1 MARAVR
7 DLTNT
12 TVEDIPRPCRGCVF
26 WEYAPADRALTGAA
40 HDADF
45 EKEAW
50 CSEVSLIYGSAGKVV
65 YDDDVALGYALCG
78 PAEMF
83 HGADV
88 FPLRISRDAL
98 FLAVVRVAP
107 EGRGRGL
114 GKTLMHAVLKE
125 AKARGKKA
133 VEAYG
138 DREFSHEVCVIPA
151 AFLEAIGFRV
161 KREHPRFPLYRLDLG
176 SLAKMSKNVE
186 AAVEA
191 FLESVF
197 SPVAEPAPTPA
208 RPTARMKR

>member
-1 MARAVR
+1 MARQIRNLNNTNVD
-7 DLTNT
+7 DL
-12 TVEDIPRPCRGCVF
+12 PRPCRGCVF
-26 WEYAPADRALTGAA
+26 WEYAPGDRALTLGA

-50 CSEVSLIYGSAGKVV
+50 ASELSLLQGSCGKVCYLDGTPV
-65 YDDDVALGYALCG
+65 GYALCG
-78 PAEMF
+78 PQEMF

-98 FLAVVRVAP
+98 FLASMKVLPSAT
-107 EGRGRGL
+107 GMGI
-114 GKTLMHAVLKE
+114 GKALVQAVLKE
-125 AKARGKKA
+125 AKDRGKKA

-138 DREFSHEVCVIPA
+138 DRAWQHEACILPG
-151 AFLEAIGFRV
+151 AFLEAIGFRI

-176 SLAKMSKNVE
+176 SLAKHRKNVE

-197 SPVAEPAPTPA
+197 TQELAGQKAPAS
-208 RPTARMKR
+208 

>member
-1 MARAVR
+1 
-7 DLTNT
+7 LTHTNIDD
-12 TVEDIPRPCRGCVF
+12 VPRPCRGCVF
-26 WEYAPADRALTGAA
+26 WEYAPADRALTLGA

-50 CSEVSLIYGSAGKVV
+50 ASEVSLVHGSCGKVCYV
-65 YDDDVALGYALCG
+65 DGAPMGYALCG
-78 PAEMF
+78 TQEMF

-98 FLAVVRVAP
+98 FLATMRVLP
-107 EGRGRGL
+107 EAAGMGI
-114 GKTLMHAVLKE
+114 GKALVQAVLKE
-125 AKARGKKA
+125 AKTRGKKA

-138 DREFSHEVCVIPA
+138 DRAWQHEACILPG

-176 SLAKMSKNVE
+176 SLAKHRKNVE

-197 SPVAEPAPTPA
+197 AQEPTTAKSPA
-208 RPTARMKR
+208 R

>member
-1 MARAVR
+1 MGRQIR
-7 DLTNT
+7 DLTHTNIDD
-12 TVEDIPRPCRGCVF
+12 VPRPCRGCVF
-26 WEYAPADRALTGAA
+26 WEYAPADRALTLGA

-50 CSEVSLIYGSAGKVV
+50 TSEVSLVSGSCGKVCYV
-65 YDDDVALGYALCG
+65 DGRPAGFALFGAQ
-78 PAEMF
+78 EMF

-88 FPLRISRDAL
+88 FPLRISKDAL
-98 FLAVVRVAP
+98 FLAMMRVLP
-107 EGRGRGL
+107 EHGGRGI
-114 GKTLMHAVLKE
+114 GKALVHAVLKE

-138 DREFSHEVCVIPA
+138 DRAWQHEACILPA
-151 AFLEAIGFRV
+151 AFLELVGFRV
-161 KREHPRFPLYRLDLG
+161 KRDHPRFPLYRIDLG

-197 SPVAEPAPTPA
+197 AQAPEPATQK
-208 RPTARMKR
+208 TS